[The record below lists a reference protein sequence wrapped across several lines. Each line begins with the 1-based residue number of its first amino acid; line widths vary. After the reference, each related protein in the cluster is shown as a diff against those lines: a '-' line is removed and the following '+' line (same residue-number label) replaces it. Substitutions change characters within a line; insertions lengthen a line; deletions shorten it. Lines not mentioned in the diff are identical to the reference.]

1 MGLDIKFNL
10 SAAVAAGMAMRKEV
24 TGTAQEIEIAEQQYA
39 EDPCV
44 ETQRYVD
51 WLKADQIL
59 GNIPDYALFFN
70 VDVIEN
76 NALVRAN
83 TWGSLYDPLTSFLG
97 TNNITWYEI

>member
-83 TWGSLYDPLTSFLG
+83 TWGSLYDPLTSFLC

>member
-83 TWGSLYDPLTSFLG
+83 TWDHSM
-97 TNNITWYEI
+97 IH